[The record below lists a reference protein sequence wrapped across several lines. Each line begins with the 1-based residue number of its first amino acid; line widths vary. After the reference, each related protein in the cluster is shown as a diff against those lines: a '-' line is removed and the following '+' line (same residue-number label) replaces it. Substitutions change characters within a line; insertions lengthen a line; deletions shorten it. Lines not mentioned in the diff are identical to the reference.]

1 MLDRDL
7 KKGWIGNDNGVWA
20 LTRMELPLGQK
31 KIVINE
37 QRPAYLFLGG
47 NAGERSVCQHF
58 HNDFLQ

>member
-20 LTRMELPLGQK
+20 LTKMEQPLGQK

-37 QRPAYLFLGG
+37 QPVYLFFGG
-47 NAGERSVCQHF
+47 NVNMFIMIFFSDSTVT
-58 HNDFLQ
+58 

>member
-20 LTRMELPLGQK
+20 LTKMELPLGQK

-47 NAGERSVCQHF
+47 NVNMFIMIFFSDSTVT
-58 HNDFLQ
+58 